1 MLRKQRGVTALG
13 WVVLLIPV
21 AIVVY
26 AGLRLV
32 PVYLNFTKVARSMSQ
47 TADGLKGEEN
57 LTPAII
63 RNALEK
69 RFDIESIDYPA
80 LKDVAILRSEGH
92 WSMEANYEDL
102 APLVSNVYLLV
113 RFDKTV
119 LIGS

>member
-57 LTPAII
+57 LTPTVI

-92 WSMEANYEDL
+92 WSLEANYEDL
-102 APLVSNVYLLV
+102 APLFSNVYLLV